1 MKMQKFIFPENA
13 TRGHHEAHLGVG
25 SCTLFVPPVYPLPP
39 NGRVFGRFGAR
50 AAHRKNGTREF
61 KVCAQE

>member
-25 SCTLFVPPVYPLPP
+25 SSTLFVPPVHPLPP
-39 NGRVFGRFGAR
+39 NACVFGRFGVR
-50 AAHRKNGTREF
+50 PLHQKKNGTQEF
-61 KVCAQE
+61 EV